1 MQRTARNSILAL
13 ALTSALALLNLP
25 GAQAA
30 SASSH
35 ADEAWTHSPATTFD
49 WSQDH
54 FDLNTQSRYGRLS
67 LSQQVSLLFLAINSA
82 WVHSGGDAAALNE
95 LWTSSWQRIE
105 DHDEEDHRSR
115 AKFFSGDRWHR
126 GFDEWTHRHHPTD
139 VCLPPDDPQGPTVP
153 EPIFYS
159 AMMGT
164 GVGAVALL
172 RGWRRRGRSLRLP
185 GTV

>member
-1 MQRTARNSILAL
+1 MQRTVRNSILAL
-13 ALTSALALLNLP
+13 TLASAVALLNP
-25 GAQAA
+25 TVAQAA
-30 SASSH
+30 SRSSPS
-35 ADEAWTHSPATTFD
+35 DDAWTHSPANTFD

-54 FDLNTQSRYGRLS
+54 FDLNTESRYGRLS

-95 LWTSSWQRIE
+95 LWTSSWRRLE
-105 DHDEEDHRSR
+105 VHDGEDHRSR
-115 AKFFSGDRWHR
+115 VKFFSDDSWHR
-126 GFDEWTHRHHPTD
+126 GFDEWTHRHHPTE
-139 VCLPPDDPQGPTVP
+139 VCPPPDDPQGPAIP